1 MLTRTGART
10 LVFAGLAAAVLFAG
24 QNARAACAVVEET
37 AIGPNA
43 QVATFMARQQARQA
57 IRRSAGHQAARSADY
72 NNAAC
77 VLASA
82 TGTRARCTV
91 QASFCTTP
99 PIAQPPQTPV
109 QPVSPV
115 LPQPPV
121 YGATCYTYRA
131 KAIGNGSDQ
140 AQHLAAN
147 ALAGSLAQVGAQ
159 LGGPGVTAQ
168 DPACYYL
175 DNGTNQVQCEMTA
188 RLCR

>member
-1 MLTRTGART
+1 MAAFTVTSGDCAGA
-10 LVFAGLAAAVLFAG
+10 
-24 QNARAACAVVEET
+24 T
-37 AIGPNA
+37 AIEIRQPVVSWLADRCIFHVRQPLEDLGL
-43 QVATFMARQQARQA
+43 MARQQARQA

-168 DPACYYL
+168 DPACFYL